1 MKVSGSN
8 FAAEKHSD
16 KPPKQNTYRVM
27 NNMKT
32 TLSLI
37 ITATAVSIASAQEPT
52 DTVKTKDL
60 KEVVV
65 EAQMQ
70 KTSSNVTT
78 YYPDKNSKRTAQNA
92 IDLLDRMAIP
102 QINVNPAT
110 VL

>member
-1 MKVSGSN
+1 
-8 FAAEKHSD
+8 
-16 KPPKQNTYRVM
+16 M

-102 QINVNPAT
+102 QFKVNPADGSVAT
-110 VL
+110 PSGDSVAIYIDMEQATQEE